1 MPRYA
6 WDNECSPEKDSAC
19 AGIIWHSHGDAQ
31 TPMCASGINPAPALG
46 WACRS
51 VNVCGRK
58 LWRLLPP
65 EHAPL
70 LLDRF
75 GRDMAPC
82 LPCAD
87 TPCDAAAAERFPN
100 LAAAEPHVVTAVQ
113 VFTLCCGAGQGWLRL
128 HDAVTLAH
136 APAFMPSSWVRE

>member
-1 MPRYA
+1 
-6 WDNECSPEKDSAC
+6 
-19 AGIIWHSHGDAQ
+19 
-31 TPMCASGINPAPALG
+31 MCAYRVNASPVLG
-46 WACRS
+46 SACRS

-75 GRDMAPC
+75 GRDRAPC

-100 LAAAEPHVVTAVQ
+100 LAAAARHVVTVVQ
-113 VFTLCCGAGQGWLRL
+113 VVYLCCAAGQGGLRL
-128 HDAVTLAH
+128 QHAVTLAH
-136 APAFMPSSWVRE
+136 APAFMHASP